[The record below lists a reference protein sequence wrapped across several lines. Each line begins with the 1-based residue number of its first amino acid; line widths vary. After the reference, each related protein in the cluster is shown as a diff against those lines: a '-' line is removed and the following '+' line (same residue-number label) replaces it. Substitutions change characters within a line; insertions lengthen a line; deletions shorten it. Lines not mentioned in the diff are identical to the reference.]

1 MGTGF
6 NKEPIWFPH
15 CGSLHKPRQIDFSV
29 AFVDSCGRKTDR
41 FFFLIY
47 PWDTP
52 NNSVVLTNAF
62 LMCSLAN
69 AIPTTSEYPLCWGAQ
84 CNACKLDSCSWLMF
98 FMIFQALLGCYKSW
112 WEQTSKLEKINL
124 PVEVGERWDQVWL
137 SQTCHFFWQVKLGV
151 LIRREQD
158 LLGEDDWPWISQ
170 LEWHWFGHSHQVH
183 RGDTSQMWKISG
195 PASFLVLSL
204 KGGICKLE
212 CGQFCPQ
219 QPWAC

>member
-41 FFFLIY
+41 FFLIY

-84 CNACKLDSCSWLMF
+84 CNACKLDSCSWLVFHDFPSSFGLLQELMGTNFQTGKNKPPCRGGREMGSGLAFTDVPF
-98 FMIFQALLGCYKSW
+98 FLASETRCVD
-112 WEQTSKLEKINL
+112 SK
-124 PVEVGERWDQVWL
+124 GA
-137 SQTCHFFWQVKLGV
+137 GV
-151 LIRREQD
+151 
-158 LLGEDDWPWISQ
+158 LGEDDWPWISQ
-170 LEWHWFGHSHQVH
+170 LEWHWLGHSHQVH

-195 PASFLVLSL
+195 PASFLVLPL

-212 CGQFCPQ
+212 CGQFCPRQ
-219 QPWAC
+219 LWAC